1 MKSLFGTRI
10 HVVSRVLDM
19 RLERQNVVSSNLA
32 NVTTPGYKA
41 RRVEFE
47 EALQSALGL
56 DGKGTVSRT
65 DKMHMPAKFDTKSF
79 GADFIKSIEPR
90 VYQGEDAVDLDKEM
104 SVMAQNTLMYNTLT
118 HIQYKNFDGL
128 KTAIREGGK

>member
-1 MKSLFGTRI
+1 MKSLFGTHI
-10 HVVSRVLDM
+10 HVTSKVLDM

-65 DKMHMPAKFDTKSF
+65 DKMHIPAKFDPKSF

-90 VYQGEDAVDLDKEM
+90 VYQGEDSVDLDKEM
-104 SVMAQNTLMYNTLT
+104 AVMAKNTLMYNALAQ
-118 HIQYKNFDGL
+118 IQHKNFEGI
-128 KTAIREGGK
+128 KTVITEGGR

>member
-1 MKSLFGTRI
+1 MKSLFGTHI
-10 HVVSRVLDM
+10 HVTSRVLDM

-47 EALQSALGL
+47 EALQSALGI

-65 DKMHMPAKFDTKSF
+65 NKMHIPSKFDPKSF
-79 GADFIKSIEPR
+79 GADFLKSIEPR

-104 SVMAQNTLMYNTLT
+104 SVMAQNTLMYNALSQ
-118 HIQYKNFDGL
+118 IQQKNFEGI
-128 KTAIREGGK
+128 KTAITEGGK

>member
-1 MKSLFGTRI
+1 MKSLFGTHI
-10 HVVSRVLDM
+10 HVTARVLDM

-32 NVTTPGYKA
+32 NIKTPGYKA

-47 EALQSALGL
+47 ERLQAALGL

-65 DKMHMPAKFDTKSF
+65 NDMHMPAKFDPRKF
-79 GADFIKSIEPR
+79 GSDFFKSIEPR

-104 SVMAQNTLMYNTLT
+104 SIMAQNTLMYNALSQIM
-118 HIQYKNFDGL
+118 HKNFDGI
-128 KTAIREGGK
+128 KTAITEGGK